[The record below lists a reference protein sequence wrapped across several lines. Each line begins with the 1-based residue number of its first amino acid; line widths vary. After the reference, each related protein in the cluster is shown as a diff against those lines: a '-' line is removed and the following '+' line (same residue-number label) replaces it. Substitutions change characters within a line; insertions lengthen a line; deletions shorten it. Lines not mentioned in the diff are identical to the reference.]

1 MSVYYYLGNVYIL
14 YLRSHISLILGVVS
28 LEFYKLQ
35 QLGFYS
41 ATGTSIASWPF
52 VCLLK
57 L

>member
-14 YLRSHISLILGVVS
+14 YLQSHISLILGVVS